1 MLNHG
6 DRTSLCELLLWGKKL
21 SIKERF
27 GGRFSRGSWVQLH
40 PWMAL
45 GELYHGG
52 GKSGSATG

>member
-1 MLNHG
+1 MLKHR
-6 DRTSLCELLLWGKKL
+6 DRSSLCELLLWGKKI

-45 GELYHGG
+45 GGLCNWIPGIR
-52 GKSGSATG
+52 

>member
-1 MLNHG
+1 MLKHR
-6 DRTSLCELLLWGKKL
+6 DRSSFCELQLWEKKI

-45 GELYHGG
+45 GELCNWIPGIR
-52 GKSGSATG
+52 